1 MLWVL
6 AFGACAMDGGGSSEG
21 VSQQKSGTRAE
32 SKNAEME
39 AGKPSPEA
47 RLLGFLNLADKG
59 DHR

>member
-1 MLWVL
+1 
-6 AFGACAMDGGGSSEG
+6 MDGGGSSEG

-59 DHR
+59 DHRLT